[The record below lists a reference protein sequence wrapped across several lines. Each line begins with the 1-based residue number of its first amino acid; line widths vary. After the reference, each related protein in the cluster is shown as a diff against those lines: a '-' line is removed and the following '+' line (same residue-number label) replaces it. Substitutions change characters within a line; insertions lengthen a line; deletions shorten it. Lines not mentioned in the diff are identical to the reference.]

1 MIGVA
6 SLVGAVLGIY
16 FRNAMDTSQTFRRS
30 ALIGVRGA
38 LMMGVVVGY
47 LLAGAHTPGDPPAL
61 GVGVATAMLT
71 FCLFT
76 PTAIAAFR
84 RRSSGTIGLSALAL
98 GVIGLAAGS
107 LGTVVGVLAA

>member
-1 MIGVA
+1 MIGLA
-6 SLVGAVLGIY
+6 TLMGAVLGIY

-47 LLAGAHTPGDPPAL
+47 LLAGIRTPGDPPAL
-61 GVGVATAMLT
+61 GVGVSTAMLT

-76 PTAIAAFR
+76 PTAIRVFRGDRTVALAAV
-84 RRSSGTIGLSALAL
+84 GLGAIGL
-98 GVIGLAAGS
+98 VAGS
-107 LGTVVGVLAA
+107 LGTAVGALVA

>member
-16 FRNAMDTSQTFRRS
+16 FRNAMDTNQTFRRS

-47 LLAGAHTPGDPPAL
+47 LFAG
-61 GVGVATAMLT
+61 
-71 FCLFT
+71 
-76 PTAIAAFR
+76 I
-84 RRSSGTIGLSALAL
+84 RSTG
-98 GVIGLAAGS
+98 
-107 LGTVVGVLAA
+107 